1 MTELNLLETGL
12 LLGLYVLL
20 AGAWGV
26 LYAVSHLCRM
36 AIFRGAAAV
45 VYGLHGLI
53 ALAVIMWTP
62 LGTGWKCLILAS
74 SLIFLAIPPF
84 AWRFLQHIHGNERF
98 GT

>member
-26 LYAVSHLCRM
+26 LYALAYLCHM

-45 VYGLHGLI
+45 VYGLHALA
-53 ALAVIMWTP
+53 ALAVIMRTP
-62 LGTGWKCLILAS
+62 LGMGWKCLILAS
-74 SLIFLAIPPF
+74 SLIFLAIPPI
-84 AWRFLQHIHGNERF
+84 AWQFLQNIHESERW